1 MEIGVV
7 LIIWIILCF
16 VAGSIAENKGN
27 SALAAF
33 LISLVLSPLIG
44 IVIALAEKPN
54 EAVLEKKRLKS
65 GESRKCPFCA
75 ELIKKDATVCRY
87 CGRDVGNTA
96 TQPVPRAATVEE
108 PKQAIPAQKSGMVIS
123 LLAAGLVAVAIIFWA
138 VTAGNTKS
146 GQHISLSPTNVKK
159 LTATSTPQK
168 SPEIP
173 VEAKPSPP
181 SQSNQQPKLADKAAS
196 EAKPPPPFVTL
207 TQSVSIRSGV
217 IPVGTRLEVA
227 FRQGDDLHIRFAGG
241 EYVIPIS
248 PTDLK

>member
-87 CGRDVGNTA
+87 CGRDVGNAA

-138 VTAGNTKS
+138 VTAANTKS
-146 GQHISLSPTNVKK
+146 ERHISLLRTNGKNTYSSLYAAK
-159 LTATSTPQK
+159 RPRSTSRSDTISAITAESTAQ
-168 SPEIP
+168 
-173 VEAKPSPP
+173 
-181 SQSNQQPKLADKAAS
+181 
-196 EAKPPPPFVTL
+196 T
-207 TQSVSIRSGV
+207 
-217 IPVGTRLEVA
+217 
-227 FRQGDDLHIRFAGG
+227 GG
-241 EYVIPIS
+241 
-248 PTDLK
+248 